1 VCLKLGRTPLSKKNY
16 GMGFL
21 VNASFWSA
29 LTLNQRAWSLAEC
42 PIVTYA
48 DDGERSALSLSLV
61 SVLSVMSA
69 MIS

>member
-1 VCLKLGRTPLSKKNY
+1 
-16 GMGFL
+16 MGFL

-69 MIS
+69 MIF